1 VAGVGWQGGGG
12 VVGPR
17 QAAESNILNETFLV
31 SRSKKLVIIEQ
42 RKANSIKV
50 HNFC

>member
-1 VAGVGWQGGGG
+1 MRERGGAGVG
-12 VVGPR
+12 VVGGPR